1 MDTNYSLFTMA
12 LINLKG
18 SKTGTYI
25 KDTGT
30 NKEERLLVDVVM
42 EEPTTTECS
51 VNCGKGNTTTYSVIC
66 KGAER
71 KVQRSG
77 KATINYRIND
87 TLGCHIKKTKQ
98 ECEVYEGGGCDGML
112 IDNV

>member
-1 MDTNYSLFTMA
+1 
-12 LINLKG
+12 
-18 SKTGTYI
+18 
-25 KDTGT
+25 
-30 NKEERLLVDVVM
+30 M
-42 EEPTTTECS
+42 EEPITTECS

-77 KATINYRIND
+77 KATINYRLND
-87 TLGCHIKKTKQ
+87 TLGCHIEKTKK
-98 ECEVYEGGGCDGML
+98 ECDEWMDEKDGCYGML